1 MQPGQF
7 KPGSAS
13 SQVMALVNAAG
24 GEPVVRA
31 ALREGLDLNSRK
43 FFNRTLDRLVVQG
56 LLRETAEGFLPATLG
71 RSASSI
77 EPPALEPVPDRLA
90 ACLAEIVR
98 RAHRHREAGAPTLA
112 TGLLQR
118 AAQKLELPHLRQ
130 NLLALSDL
138 FAAHGATYPSGL
150 CRQVGTAA

>member
-13 SQVMALVNAAG
+13 SQVVALVAAG
-24 GEPVVRA
+24 AGEPVARA
-31 ALREGLDLNSRK
+31 ALREGLDLNNRK

-56 LLRETAEGFLPATLG
+56 LVRETVEGFLPAALSTAPLP
-71 RSASSI
+71 I
-77 EPPALEPVPDRLA
+77 EAPAPEPVPDCMA

-98 RAHRHREAGAPTLA
+98 RAHRHREAGAPVLA
-112 TGLLQR
+112 AGLLRR
-118 AAQKLELPHLRQ
+118 AAQKLQVPHLRQ

-138 FAAHGATYPSGL
+138 FAAHGATYPIRS
-150 CRQVGTAA
+150 AA

>member
-13 SQVMALVNAAG
+13 SQIMGLVNAAG
-24 GEPVVRA
+24 GEPVLRA
-31 ALREGLDLNSRK
+31 ALREGLDLNNRK

-56 LLRETAEGFLPATLG
+56 LLRETADGFLPAMLG
-71 RSASSI
+71 RATSAI
-77 EPPALEPVPDRLA
+77 EAPALEPVPDCLA

-98 RAHRHREAGAPTLA
+98 RAHHHREAGAPTLA
-112 TGLLQR
+112 ASLLQR
-118 AAQKLELPHLRQ
+118 AAQKLVAPHLRQ

-138 FAAHGATYPSGL
+138 FAAHGATYPNG
-150 CRQVGTAA
+150 RAA